1 MLYDGYVIAKETN
14 VISIADSEETLMLD
28 FIPQQELSDKQALHP
43 NTNQFA
49 SSLVQIE
56 APLELLKMEVVFQQ
70 YHVDKQCFEIE
81 KKHFLIENDRLLDQI
96 ISQDTVN
103 IVVNSSLDI
112 NTSVNVKSSVA
123 MNDSVNYVK
132 ICNKSLKND
141 HRKVKGK
148 DIVDNV
154 AQVSNATTIAPG
166 MYKLDPVI
174 LAPKV
179 KNNRE
184 AHEYYLKHT
193 MEQAAILRELLCYVR
208 DTCPSN
214 IPKETN
220 RPLSSSTGV
229 NPSTSTSE
237 SKPLGNI
244 KNDRIPQTPNS
255 NEKNK
260 AKVQSRKVESCLNK
274 RNFDFKNVCNELV
287 KHLVKGSKALCSICN
302 ECLFDANHDICIIDH
317 VNSMNV
323 HAKSVSKKNKKE
335 KTMETYSKSV

>member
-1 MLYDGYVIAKETN
+1 MLLKQN
-14 VISIADSEETLMLD
+14 
-28 FIPQQELSDKQALHP
+28 FIKHFVPQQELSDEQALHP
-43 NTNQFA
+43 NTDQFA
-49 SSLVQIE
+49 SSPVQIE
-56 APLELLKMEVVFQQ
+56 APLELLKIMPNALTEGEWGFEHTKAVFQKEIIPLLRTLKDIFN
-70 YHVDKQCFEIE
+70 VFDKDLLNESVEITNLNAQLQE
-81 KKHFLIENDRLLDQI
+81 KVFFI
-96 ISQDTVN
+96 T
-103 IVVNSSLDI
+103 
-112 NTSVNVKSSVA
+112 A
-123 MNDSVNYVK
+123 
-132 ICNKSLKND
+132 LKND

-154 AQVSNATTIAPG
+154 SQVSNATTIAPG

-317 VNSMNV
+317 VNSTSQGSDT
-323 HAKSVSKKNKKE
+323 SVAPS
-335 KTMETYSKSV
+335 SSSLIDC